1 MRWCPSL
8 LLLAVAG
15 CAAAG
20 ARRVDVA
27 IRADETAA
35 VVFTNG
41 SSRPVPVTGIR
52 GRMIYWMSEVQ
63 PDGSVAGRVAA
74 PGFWIA
80 RLEGPHVVE
89 PGRPLELKIPGYRPP
104 RGTETVTVSVEC
116 EVDGVPVRA
125 EAVMKGAGA
134 EGR

>member
-1 MRWCPSL
+1 MKTIPSL
-8 LLLAVAG
+8 LAMAVAG

-20 ARRVDVA
+20 APRVDVA
-27 IRADETAA
+27 IRADQTAT

-41 SSRPVPVTGIR
+41 GDRPVPVTGIR
-52 GRMIYWMSEVQ
+52 GSMIYWMSEVQ

-89 PGRPLELKIPGYRPP
+89 PGRSLELKIPDYRPP

-116 EVDGVPVRA
+116 EVDGVPVA
-125 EAVMKGAGA
+125 AKAVVKGPGAGA
-134 EGR
+134 R